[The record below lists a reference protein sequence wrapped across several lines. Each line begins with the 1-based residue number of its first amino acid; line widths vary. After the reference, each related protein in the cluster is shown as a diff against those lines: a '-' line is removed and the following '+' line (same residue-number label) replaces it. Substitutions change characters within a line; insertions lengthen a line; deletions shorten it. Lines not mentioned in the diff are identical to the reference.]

1 MGVKGVN
8 RIAVGVPDIEQ
19 AIAHYEKLLGV
30 TFERVP
36 DEFCNGFGSRVAI
49 SWEAGIELVAPLE
62 GPAGDTMGLL
72 PKQMGFMGVIF
83 DVDDVEDAARTAE
96 AAGARVVR
104 EIRLSSEQIDAVFGP
119 SVTTFDE
126 LALDTADTGIPIVL
140 GEIRRQPVAEG

>member
-8 RIAVGVPDIEQ
+8 RIAVGVPDIDQ
-19 AIAHYEKLLGV
+19 AIAQYEKLLGV

-36 DEFCNGFGSRVAI
+36 DEFCKGFGSRVAI
-49 SWEAGIELVAPLE
+49 SWDAGIELVAPLD

-72 PKQMGFMGVIF
+72 PKQMGLMGVIF

-104 EIRLSSEQIDAVFGP
+104 EIRLSSEQIDAVFGH

-126 LALDTADTGIPIVL
+126 VALDTADTGIPIVL
-140 GEIRRQPVAEG
+140 GEIRRQAVAED